1 MMKSPLQL
9 SPRQFGLEMS
19 AEELRK
25 FRRSKHESQG
35 MFWARFGV
43 TQSRGSRFEKG
54 AEIPK
59 PVSILLELYFNG
71 IVTDNDLK
79 AGHMPVP
86 EMKRSLHTQRAH

>member
-1 MMKSPLQL
+1 MKSTLQMT
-9 SPRQFGLEMS
+9 SRQFGRVMN

-25 FRRSKHESQG
+25 FRRSRHESQG

-59 PVSILLELYFNG
+59 PVLILLELYLG
-71 IVTDNDLK
+71 GVITDVDLN
-79 AGHMPVP
+79 ANPHIPAA
-86 EMKRSLHTQRAH
+86 KRQLSSQRAH

>member
-1 MMKSPLQL
+1 MKSSLQMT
-9 SPRQFGLEMS
+9 SRQFGRVMS

-25 FRRSKHESQG
+25 FRRSRHESQG

-59 PVSILLELYFNG
+59 PVAILLELYLNG
-71 IVTDNDLK
+71 VVTDGDLGASHTPMHAVK
-79 AGHMPVP
+79 GD
-86 EMKRSLHTQRAH
+86 LGTQRAH